1 MQIFKVEGM
10 RQWILYLSRIIL
22 SFDDKKM
29 WQLGTFGIPEGN
41 SSQTA
46 RERHYRAEISS
57 DWGTCGEHGAQ
68 KVETSHFLL
77 LGVQSVTTSNVFCKI
92 LPVFL
97 VHASKWLFSQ
107 KANIVWVPEFG
118 SNLRVSLNTT
128 LSDVSLIWRLT
139 ANMKLASLEH
149 SLWTQLSCYWGDD
162 LLNWCLATWPV
173 CSELGCRPASLS
185 PFSLFSLLNIIGRL
199 LPPRPI
205 CSEGF
210 LITSSRFD
218 VFHGSLCSLG
228 RKTEAPIIIAV
239 AEAELLLFH
248 WTSKGIIRRPRG
260 WLFKAKHDWITLD

>member
-1 MQIFKVEGM
+1 
-10 RQWILYLSRIIL
+10 
-22 SFDDKKM
+22 
-29 WQLGTFGIPEGN
+29 
-41 SSQTA
+41 
-46 RERHYRAEISS
+46 
-57 DWGTCGEHGAQ
+57 
-68 KVETSHFLL
+68 
-77 LGVQSVTTSNVFCKI
+77 
-92 LPVFL
+92 
-97 VHASKWLFSQ
+97 
-107 KANIVWVPEFG
+107 
-118 SNLRVSLNTT
+118 
-128 LSDVSLIWRLT
+128 
-139 ANMKLASLEH
+139 MKLASLEH

-228 RKTEAPIIIAV
+228 RKTEVPIIIAV

-260 WLFKAKHDWITLD
+260 WLFEAKTWLNYFGLNDVSFPNDLGGYLRQHQFSLDLSFDDQLYHPGRIEFYSEHGSLLLCWRMYESNAICTIHLEASGTSG